1 MASYKWPEELPCY
14 QEARKFRMAISEYC
28 RSLPKTEEYRL
39 KDQMLRA
46 SRSVT
51 ANIAEGFGRH
61 HHQENIQFCRQA
73 RGSLI
78 EMRDHLHVAVDERYA
93 KESETVI
100 FHELL
105 EATLASINGY
115 LSYLQRCSHA
125 SKNKSAT
132 DVQKR
137 PAMKAIINH
146 Q

>member
-1 MASYKWPEELPCY
+1 MATYNKPEELPCY
-14 QEARKFRMAISEYC
+14 QEARKFRIAISGLC

-78 EMRDHLHVAVDERYA
+78 EMRDHLHVAIDEGFF
-93 KESETVI
+93 KESEI
-100 FHELL
+100 ISFYELL
-105 EATLASINGY
+105 ETTLASINGY
-115 LSYLQRCSHA
+115 LSYLQRCALA
-125 SKNKSAT
+125 SKNKQSAT
-132 DVQKR
+132 
-137 PAMKAIINH
+137 NN
-146 Q
+146 